1 MENNSN
7 QPDNI
12 FNLSIEGATRELLL
26 TAATW
31 ARIIAIAG
39 FITAGLSILSAIV
52 GKAGAGSA
60 QMVGSIFGALIGAA
74 IGVVINIF
82 LYRFATNTIT
92 SLSNMSQ
99 VQFNEGIGNLKTYF
113 KIISILIIIV
123 LALVIIVFLFVGLGR
138 GFR

>member
-7 QPDNI
+7 QLDNP
-12 FNLSIEGATRELLL
+12 FNISLEGNTRELLL

-31 ARIIAIAG
+31 ARIIAIVA
-39 FITAGLSILSAIV
+39 FVSAGLSVLNAII
-52 GKAGAGSA
+52 GKPGISGAA
-60 QMVGSIFGALIGAA
+60 SIFSIMIALIMAA
-74 IGVVINIF
+74 ITVVINLF
-82 LYRFATNTIT
+82 LYRFATNSTE

-113 KIISILIIIV
+113 KILGIIIIIV
-123 LALVIIVFLFVGLGR
+123 LAIIALIFIFVGLGR